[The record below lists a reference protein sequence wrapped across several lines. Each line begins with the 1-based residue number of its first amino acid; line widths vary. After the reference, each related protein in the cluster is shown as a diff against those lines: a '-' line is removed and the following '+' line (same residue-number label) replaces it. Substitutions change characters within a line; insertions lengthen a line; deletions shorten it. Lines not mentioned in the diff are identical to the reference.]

1 MLKNPLKIKIAYLY
15 PDLLQGYCDRA
26 NIDVFKFR
34 ANERNIEVEVDEIK
48 NNDKI
53 TTSKYD
59 FYYIS
64 GTNIEVL
71 DTCAKKIMNNYTQ
84 LNIAAESMVPMLAIN
99 CGYILFG
106 RNYQL
111 DNSTVQNGLSIL
123 NTTTS
128 MAQNTIY
135 SKVVGRCEFLKQYEE
150 IAGFIHS
157 YTDTTIDENTD
168 TKPFLTLRNGK
179 TEGARYN
186 NVIGTNITSPIL
198 AHNPYFC
205 DYLITKALKIRY
217 KCNIPLTK
225 LTDDIEWYSHNYLV
239 EGK

>member
-1 MLKNPLKIKIAYLY
+1 MSKNPLKIKIAYLY

-26 NIDVFKFR
+26 NLDVFKLR
-34 ANERNIEVEVDEIK
+34 SAERNIEVEIDEIK

-64 GTNIEVL
+64 GSNIDSL
-71 DTCAKKIMNNYTQ
+71 DLCAKKIMNNYTQ
-84 LNIAAESMVPMLAIN
+84 LNIAAESLVPMLAIS
-99 CGYILFG
+99 CGYVLFC

-111 DNSTVQNGLSIL
+111 NNSTIKNGLSIL
-123 NTTTS
+123 SATS
-128 MAQNTIY
+128 SMLQNPVY
-135 SKVVGRCEFLKQYEE
+135 SKIVGSCEFLKQKKE

-157 YTDTTIDENTD
+157 HMATTLDENTD
-168 TKPFLTLRNGK
+168 TKPFLALRNGN

-186 NVIGTNITSPIL
+186 NVIGTYITSPLL
-198 AHNPYFC
+198 AQNPYFC
-205 DYLITKALKIRY
+205 DYLIAKALQIRY
-217 KCNIPLTK
+217 KCNIPLAK

-239 EGK
+239 ESK